1 MIIMMS
7 RITLLF
13 KIFFICGIFI
23 SFTSFFLDWYIFQVN
38 TATDE
43 LLVSWRYNIIAG
55 WTTPFIEDSGI
66 NQLLRPYDLS
76 IPLAVNLIFM
86 GAIVL
91 SLYGLI
97 FKDIENTDEMKS
109 FIKFNY
115 SNLGVLIF
123 NGFYGFVFPV
133 MYLIPNTLYFPTFTM
148 TQLDSGVISYY
159 SIGIG
164 YILQLIAF
172 SLNFPYVAFYMDTM
186 MKFEKRTHTLENKM
200 ENVLEH
206 LQEPLDLDKLIAQE
220 TLQLEGE

>member
-1 MIIMMS
+1 MMS

-66 NQLLRPYDLS
+66 NQLLRPYALS

-133 MYLIPNTLYFPTFTM
+133 MYLIPNTLYFPTFTI

>member
-1 MIIMMS
+1 MRS
-7 RITLLF
+7 RIKLLF

-38 TATDE
+38 TVTDE

-55 WTTPFIEDSGI
+55 WSTPFIEDIGI
-66 NQLLRPYDLS
+66 NQLLRPYNLS
-76 IPLAVNLIFM
+76 IPLAVNLIFI

-115 SNLGVLIF
+115 SNLGVLIL

-133 MYLIPNTLYFPTFTM
+133 MYLTPNTLYFPTFTI

-172 SLNFPYVAFYMDTM
+172 SLNFPYVAFYMDTI

-200 ENVLEH
+200 KNVLEH

-220 TLQLEGE
+220 TLLLEGE